1 MGALIDVTRVAERV
15 SYRGC
20 IPQKTVEQTWI
31 SLSFTS
37 HAYTTGQRTLWNHL
51 NSQIIKIN

>member
-15 SYRGC
+15 SFRGC
-20 IPQKTVEQTWI
+20 IPQTTVELTWI
-31 SLSFTS
+31 SLCFTS
-37 HAYTTGQRTLWNHL
+37 HAYNTGQRTLWNLL